1 MLTYIPIFKY
11 NYDLRFIS
19 YKIYNFKIYSEFY
32 NEYINNSNIWKYKIL
47 TKILYKIFSS
57 IVEYPYLFTSIL
69 FLRKKIYIYI
79 IFISYLNNIIL

>member
-32 NEYINNSNIWKYKIL
+32 NEYIINSNI
-47 TKILYKIFSS
+47 
-57 IVEYPYLFTSIL
+57 
-69 FLRKKIYIYI
+69 
-79 IFISYLNNIIL
+79 